1 MDTYTLFAGQFL
13 PFNERYLPGG
23 HNACAG
29 NGTALA
35 LRHVYKAL
43 EEKNVD
49 LAQAR
54 WDESPSGIFAAPD
67 GPAAPV
73 LIIPKTG
80 ESCLYIC
87 FDTELAGKKI
97 SPEQLAKKSP
107 AKAAA
112 SGCLY
117 AATASPSH
125 PFDLIEK
132 ARRAWSIAG
141 PAYLHI
147 LCPCPLTWG
156 FDPENSV
163 RIARMA
169 VEARVFPLYEIA
181 EGHYNITVED
191 IQPRTVAD
199 YVVRQSRFSSWK
211 KARIAALQEQTD
223 KIYAQLKNNA
233 AHEMN

>member
-29 NGTALA
+29 SGTALA

-43 EEKNVD
+43 EDKNAD

-54 WDESPSGIFAAPD
+54 WDETPAGMFAGREAA
-67 GPAAPV
+67 GAPV
-73 LIIPKTG
+73 LIIPKAG
-80 ESCLYIC
+80 ENRLYIC
-87 FDTELAGKKI
+87 LDAEAAEKKI
-97 SPEQLAKKSP
+97 SPEQLIKKSP

-117 AATASPSH
+117 CATASPSH

-132 ARRAWSIAG
+132 VRRGWSAAG
-141 PAYLHI
+141 AAYIHI
-147 LCPCPLTWG
+147 LCPCPTAWG
-156 FDPENSV
+156 FEMENTV

-169 VEARVFPLYEIA
+169 VESRIFPLYEIA
-181 EGHYNITVED
+181 EGHYNITVEGVR
-191 IQPRTVAD
+191 PRTVAD
-199 YVVRQSRFSSWK
+199 YAGRQARFASWK
-211 KARIAALQEQTD
+211 KAQIAALQEQTD
-223 KIYAQLKNNA
+223 KLYAQLQASA
-233 AHEMN
+233 AREMN

>member
-43 EEKNVD
+43 EEKDVD
-49 LAQAR
+49 LAKAR
-54 WDESPSGIFAAPD
+54 WDETPVGIFTTGEASR
-67 GPAAPV
+67 APV
-73 LIIPKTG
+73 LIIPKH
-80 ESCLYIC
+80 EDSCLYIC
-87 FDTELAGKKI
+87 LDAETGTEKI
-97 SPEQLAKKSP
+97 TPEQLSKKNP

-132 ARRAWSIAG
+132 IRRGWNMAG
-141 PAYLHI
+141 SAYIHI
-147 LCPCPLTWG
+147 LCPCPQAWG
-156 FDPENSV
+156 FEMENTV

-169 VEARVFPLYEIA
+169 VEARIFPLYEIT
-181 EGHYNITVED
+181 EGHYTITID
-191 IQPRTVAD
+191 DAKPRTVAD
-199 YVVRQSRFSSWK
+199 YAGRQARFASWK
-211 KARIAALQEQTD
+211 KTKLATLQQHVD
-223 KIYAQLKNNA
+223 RQYAQLKNSA

>member
-29 NGTALA
+29 SGTALA

-43 EEKNVD
+43 EDKNTD
-49 LAQAR
+49 LAQSR
-54 WDESPSGIFAAPD
+54 WDETPTGIFAASETP
-67 GPAAPV
+67 GAPV
-73 LIIPKTG
+73 LIIPKPG
-80 ESCLYIC
+80 ANLLYIC
-87 FDTELAGKKI
+87 FDAEAVGKKTI
-97 SPEQLAKKSP
+97 PDQLIKKSP

-132 ARRAWSIAG
+132 VRRGWSIAG
-141 PAYLHI
+141 SAYIHI
-147 LCPCPLTWG
+147 LCPCPMTWG
-156 FDPENSV
+156 FETENTV

-169 VEARVFPLYEIA
+169 VEARIFPLYEIA
-181 EGHYNITVED
+181 EGHYNITVD
-191 IQPRTVAD
+191 GIRPRTVAD
-199 YVVRQSRFSSWK
+199 YAGRQARFASWK
-211 KARIAALQEQTD
+211 KAQIAALQEQTD
-223 KIYAQLKNNA
+223 RLYAQLHNSA

>member
-35 LRHVYKAL
+35 LRHVYKAI
-43 EEKNVD
+43 EEKNAD
-49 LAQAR
+49 LAKAR
-54 WDESPSGIFAAPD
+54 WDETPAGIFSTREAS
-67 GPAAPV
+67 GAPV
-73 LIIPKTG
+73 LIIPKQD
-80 ESCLYIC
+80 ESCLYLC
-87 FDTELAGKKI
+87 FDAETVPGKITPELLSKNN
-97 SPEQLAKKSP
+97 P

-132 ARRAWSIAG
+132 VRRGWDMTGS
-141 PAYLHI
+141 AYIHI
-147 LCPCPLTWG
+147 LCPCPQSWG
-156 FDPENSV
+156 FEMENTV

-169 VEARVFPLYEIA
+169 VESRMFPLYEIS
-181 EGHYNITVED
+181 EGHYTITID
-191 IQPRTVAD
+191 DAKPRTVAD
-199 YVVRQSRFSSWK
+199 YAGRQARFASWK
-211 KARIAALQEQTD
+211 KAKLAALQQQVDRHYT
-223 KIYAQLKNNA
+223 QLQNSA